1 LLVQK
6 QRKYKLFIILIS
18 RATYR
23 QLRDCFEQIKISNQ
37 RTLQTVSKMVAFSE
51 KNLNLSVYLSFEKM
65 KGAADRNRKEERF
78 LKNVFNLL
86 QRMEKYKLKQCFN
99 KLVLHSSRTTRNII
113 DNLNYQR
120 APNFQRKLA
129 MLIKRK
135 KKDTFVT
142 MVAWARFIRSYSKVR
157 VISVIHHRFQKQLKQ
172 QFFTRLTRFLL
183 ARNNRN
189 NI

>member
-1 LLVQK
+1 MLLT
-6 QRKYKLFIILIS
+6 I
-18 RATYR
+18 T
-23 QLRDCFEQIKISNQ
+23 
-37 RTLQTVSKMVAFSE
+37 KMAAFSE

-99 KLVLHSSRTTRNII
+99 KLVLNSSRTTRNII

-142 MVAWARFIRSYSKVR
+142 MVAWARFIRSYSKDR
-157 VISVIHHRFQKQLKQ
+157 KSVV
-172 QFFTRLTRFLL
+172 
-183 ARNNRN
+183 
-189 NI
+189 